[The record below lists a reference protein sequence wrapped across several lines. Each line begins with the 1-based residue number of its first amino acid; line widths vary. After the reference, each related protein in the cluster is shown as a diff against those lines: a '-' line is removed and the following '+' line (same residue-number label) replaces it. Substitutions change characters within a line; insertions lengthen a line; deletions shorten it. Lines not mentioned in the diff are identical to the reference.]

1 MRANL
6 LLCLFAAVPLLSHA
20 QEVTALNAQGVRAG
34 ALNLFEQGEYNT
46 WTDGAVKYREL
57 QRNETS
63 IQLQTADKTKS
74 YLIDFAR
81 KAIFPDLNGTTAP
94 APITAAARASA
105 FTAAYVR
112 FRLIPTTPPNVQPM
126 FPGAPKPDGAADVV
140 IYKEI
145 VGGVPKVWKVS
156 AFRGLY
162 TPAIP
167 GFSAAPGAVKYD
179 LPLRAVIP
187 NGAGLF
193 IPRSA
198 DGTTAGYFNID
209 IYSRTCSVPG
219 LSGFTCQLDDVRAV
233 NGFDVGSFT
242 VSMSANLVSPVT
254 GQHMLNAR
262 NQLMHF
268 TQIRPGK
275 WQLDLPGR
283 SGSVTWTETGR
294 ALDYI
299 QLRPDSSPGDVYH
312 FWMDHN
318 LVQLYK
324 NGASDSTYIPSDQ
337 LRVVSAQSQ
346 WPGQLLAAWQ
356 NPPPGVSPG
365 FQIVNKTDYP
375 VLVTLEQVGCLYYG
389 VVQPGQV
396 FQRDT
401 GAVWFTIKAAMAP
414 NIQPPTDWDCA
425 RDPALYAGSV
435 LFAGATAG
443 AGLGIP
449 VMVFTAL
456 GLGASYGI
464 EAAVLASGGT
474 VTEGEAARRVIAFVT
489 STGVTVGYGML
500 QPRSAGL
507 VEEMA
512 KSAAWHVNRTYAA
525 HVDAQLATQAQLD
538 AINKDL
544 VQEARVDG
552 AYAGYPWPW
561 EMEDRVMPRYDIVGG
576 PRMRT
581 LEDGT
586 AVVLKQERPLTLVRV
601 N

>member
-1 MRANL
+1 MRSIILSCVIAL
-6 LLCLFAAVPLLSHA
+6 PLLAPA
-20 QEVTALNAQGVRAG
+20 QEVTALNAQAVRAG
-34 ALNLFEQGEYNT
+34 TINLFEQGEYNT
-46 WTDGAVKYREL
+46 WSDGAVKYREL

-63 IQLQTADKTKS
+63 IELQTQDRTKS

-81 KAIFPDLNGTTAP
+81 RAVFPDLNGITAP
-94 APITAAARASA
+94 TPITAASPASA

-126 FPGAPKPDGAADVV
+126 WPGAPKPDGAADVV
-140 IYKEI
+140 AYKEI
-145 VGGVPKVWKVS
+145 KDGVPTVWKVS
-156 AFRGLY
+156 AFRSLF

-167 GFSAAPGAVKYD
+167 GFSAAPGVLKYD
-179 LPLRAVIP
+179 LPLRAVVP
-187 NGAGLF
+187 NGAGMF

-198 DGTTAGYFNID
+198 DGSTAGYFNIL
-209 IYSRTCSVPG
+209 IYDKTCAVAG
-219 LSGFTCQLDDVRAV
+219 LAGFTCQLDEVRSV
-233 NGFDVGSFT
+233 NGFDVGSLT
-242 VSMSANLVSPVT
+242 VSMSANLVSPLT
-254 GQHMLNAR
+254 GQQLLNVK

-275 WQLDLPGR
+275 WQLDLAGR
-283 SGSVTWTETGR
+283 SGSSTWTETGR
-294 ALDYI
+294 AQDYV
-299 QLRPDSSPGDVYH
+299 QLQPDASPGQVYH
-312 FWMDHN
+312 FWMN
-318 LVQLYK
+318 GLVQLYK
-324 NGASDSTYIPSDQ
+324 NGESAPTYVPPDQ

-346 WPGQLLAAWQ
+346 WPGQLGAAWE

-389 VVQPGQV
+389 IVQPGQT

-401 GAVWFTIKAAMAP
+401 GAVWFTVKAAMAP
-414 NIQPPTDWDCA
+414 NIKPPTDWDCA

-443 AGLGIP
+443 TGLAVP
-449 VMVFTAL
+449 AMVVAAL

-464 EAAVLASGGT
+464 EAAVLGAGGT
-474 VTEGEAARRVIAFVT
+474 VVEGEAARRAVAFVT
-489 STGVTVGYGML
+489 SAGVLMGYGL
-500 QPRSAGL
+500 LEPRNSGL
-507 VEEMA
+507 AEELI
-512 KSAAWHVNRTYAA
+512 KSAAWHVNQTFAA
-525 HVDAQLATQAQLD
+525 HVDAMLAKQAQLD

-552 AYAGYPWPW
+552 AYAGYPWPAPMS
-561 EMEDRVMPRYDIVGG
+561 ERKMPRYDIVGG

-586 AVVLKQERPLTLVRV
+586 AVVLKQERPLTLLRV